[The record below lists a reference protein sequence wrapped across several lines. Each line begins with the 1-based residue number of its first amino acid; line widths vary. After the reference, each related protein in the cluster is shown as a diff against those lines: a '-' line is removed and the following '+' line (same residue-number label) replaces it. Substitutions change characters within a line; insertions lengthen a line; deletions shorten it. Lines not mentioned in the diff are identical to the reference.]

1 MIPELVRCLI
11 DSASAQ
17 GSDREDRVRFCQAT
31 LFFIRIEGVAEKM
44 AKEFIHRL
52 DIGFP
57 VKVEHPNDERDAT
70 VTDIAE
76 NSLGVQLSAAKAG
89 LPFQAGEK
97 VRLKYWDP
105 QGIYFCHAEVSRVYG
120 PGNLKVE
127 LSIVS
132 RPVAMQR
139 RRTSRLRSK
148 ISFSFEVIEAVHRGL
163 TVGTIFQADTLDL
176 SGNGLSF
183 ETTTPLKAMDLLKL
197 NLQLSESQLV
207 STLATVVKSDKVKR
221 GEDYVNAVGIEFS
234 ELLPET
240 RRQIVEFVD
249 QAQASEGHAKTEN

>member
-1 MIPELVRCLI
+1 MLEFVRCLI

-17 GSDREDRVRFCQAT
+17 GPDREDRVRFCQRT
-31 LFFIRIEGVAEKM
+31 LFFIRIEVVAEKM

-52 DIGFP
+52 EIGFP
-57 VKVEHPNDERDAT
+57 VKVEHPNYERDAT

-76 NSLGVQLSAAKAG
+76 SSLAVQLSAAKAG
-89 LPFQAGEK
+89 LSFKAGEK

-120 PGNLKVE
+120 PGNLKVD

-163 TVGTIFQADTLDL
+163 TMGTVFQADTLDL

-183 ETTTPLKAMDLLKL
+183 ETTTHLKAMDLLKL
-197 NLQLSESQLV
+197 ELQLSESEQV
-207 STLATVVKSDKVKR
+207 STLATVVKSEKVKR
-221 GEDYVNAVGIEFS
+221 GENYVNSVGLEFS

-240 RRQIVEFVD
+240 RKQIVEFVD
-249 QAQASEGHAKTEN
+249 QAQASGDHAKT

>member
-1 MIPELVRCLI
+1 MQELVRCLI

-17 GSDREDRVRFCQAT
+17 GFDREARVRFCQMT
-31 LFFIRIEGVAEKM
+31 LFFIRIEEVAEKT

-52 DIGFP
+52 EIGFP
-57 VKVEHPNDERDAT
+57 VKVEQPDDERDAT
-70 VTDIAE
+70 VVDIAE
-76 NSLGVQLSAAKAG
+76 NSLGVQLSAANAG
-89 LPFQAGEK
+89 LSFKVGEK

-163 TVGTIFQADTLDL
+163 TTGKVFQADTLDL

-183 ETTTPLKAMDLLKL
+183 ETATPLQGMDLLKL
-197 NLQLSESQLV
+197 NLQLSESQQV
-207 STLATVVKSDKVKR
+207 STLATVVKSEKVKR
-221 GEDYVNAVGIEFS
+221 GEDYVNSVGLEFS

-240 RRQIVEFVD
+240 RSQIVEFVA
-249 QAQASEGHAKTEN
+249 QAQASADHAKLKE

>member
-1 MIPELVRCLI
+1 MQELVRCLI
-11 DSASAQ
+11 DSASAK
-17 GSDREDRVRFCQAT
+17 GPDREDRVRFCQMT
-31 LFFIRIEGVAEKM
+31 LFFIRIDRVTEKT

-52 DIGFP
+52 EIGFP
-57 VKVEHPNDERDAT
+57 VKVEHPEDERDAT
-70 VTDIAE
+70 VTDIDE
-76 NSLGVQLSAAKAG
+76 STLGVQLSAAKTG
-89 LPFQAGEK
+89 VPFEAGEK

-163 TVGTIFQADTLDL
+163 ATGEVFQADTLDL

-197 NLQLSESQLV
+197 NLQLSESQQV
-207 STLATVVKSDKVKR
+207 STLATVVKAEKVKR
-221 GEDYVNAVGIEFS
+221 GEDYVNSIGIEFS

-240 RRQIVEFVD
+240 RKQIVEFVD
-249 QAQASEGHAKTEN
+249 QAQASGDHA

>member
-1 MIPELVRCLI
+1 MFLH
-11 DSASAQ
+11 
-17 GSDREDRVRFCQAT
+17 RVLTGKTGLDFVKRLSFSV
-31 LFFIRIEGVAEKM
+31 RIEEVTEKT

-52 DIGFP
+52 EIGFP
-57 VKVEHPNDERDAT
+57 VKVEHPLDERDAK
-70 VTDIAE
+70 VTDIDE
-76 NSLGVQLSAAKAG
+76 HSLGVQLSAGKAG
-89 LPFQAGEK
+89 LSFEAGEK

-163 TVGTIFQADTLDL
+163 TMGKVFQADTVDL

-197 NLQLSESQLV
+197 NLQLSESQQV
-207 STLATVVKSDKVKR
+207 STLATVVKAEKVDQ
-221 GEDYVNAVGIEFS
+221 GEDHVNSIGLEFS

-240 RRQIVEFVD
+240 RKQIVEFVD
-249 QAQASEGHAKTEN
+249 QEQASADHT

>member
-1 MIPELVRCLI
+1 MMQKPVRCLI
-11 DSASAQ
+11 DSASEEVP
-17 GSDREDRVRFCQAT
+17 DREERVRFCQAT
-31 LFFIRIEGVAEKM
+31 LFFIRIEVVAEKT

-52 DIGFP
+52 EIGFP
-57 VKVEHPNDERDAT
+57 VKVEQPNDERDAT
-70 VTDIAE
+70 VMDIAE

-120 PGNLKVE
+120 PGNLKVD

-148 ISFSFEVIEAVHRGL
+148 IAFSFEVIEAVHIGL
-163 TVGTIFQADTLDL
+163 AAGKVFQADTLDL

-183 ETTTPLKAMDLLKL
+183 ETTTPLKTMDLLKL
-197 NLQLSESQLV
+197 NLQLSESQQI
-207 STLATVVKSDKVKR
+207 SSLATVVKSEKVKR
-221 GEDYVNAVGIEFS
+221 GEDYVNLVGLEFS

-240 RRQIVEFVD
+240 RRQIVEFVE
-249 QAQASEGHAKTEN
+249 QVQASEGHAKT